1 MNTDKQYHYFYK
13 ITNKVN
19 GHFYYG
25 IHSTKD
31 LNDGYMGSGKRLH
44 YAYKKYGI
52 ECFEKEILKFFDTR
66 KEASKYEAEVV
77 NETLILDDNCYNICL
92 GGDNTYTIGT
102 VTAKDIYG
110 NIVQIPQKEFDNNPD
125 KYVGVTHGTLS
136 AIDRENGSTI
146 RMTVEDYRNNKH
158 KFKYRNENKICVIDT
173 DNNKYVWI
181 NIDDYFTDKNSTK
194 RYKHHVADKVLAKTK
209 TNQYMIVDKDDD
221 RLKTGELT
229 PFWKGRHHKEETK
242 EKQRMT
248 YKLMHHQQGEK
259 NSQYGTC
266 WIMKDDISKKIKK
279 CDLDVYISEGW
290 IKGRKCKRK

>member
-1 MNTDKQYHYFYK
+1 MATDKQYHYFYK

-31 LNDGYMGSGKRLH
+31 LNDGYMGSGTRLH

-52 ECFEKEILKFFDTR
+52 DCFEKEIIAFFDTR

-77 NETLILDDNCYNICL
+77 NETLIMDDHCYNIRL
-92 GGDNTYTIGT
+92 GGDDTFTLGT

-136 AIDRENGSTI
+136 AIDRETGSII
-146 RMTVEDYRNNKH
+146 RMTTEDYRNNKH
-158 KFKYRNENKICVIDT
+158 KFKYRIENKICVIDM
-173 DNNKYVWI
+173 DNKYIWI
-181 NIDDYFTDKNSTK
+181 DIDDYITDKNSTK
-194 RYKHHVADKVLAKTK
+194 RYKHQSADKVLVKTK
-209 TNQYMIVDKDDD
+209 TNQYMIVDKNDD

-229 PFWKGRHHKEETK
+229 LFWKGHHHKEETK

-248 YKLMHHQQGEK
+248 YKSTHHQQGVK

-266 WIMKDDISKKIKK
+266 WIMKDNISKKIKK
-279 CDLDVYISEGW
+279 CDLDIYINEGW